1 MAQNIY
7 DNPAFFEGYAQLP
20 RSVQGLD
27 GAPEWP
33 ALKAMLPDLTG
44 KSVVDL
50 GCGYG
55 WFCRAARE
63 LGASE
68 VTGVDISEKMLAR
81 AAELTVDPQ
90 IHYQRSDLDA
100 LKLDES
106 SLDLVYSSLALHY
119 LPELDTL
126 FARVQRALKP
136 GGSLVFSMEHP
147 IYTCA
152 SRQGWLTDDNGERFW
167 GVNHYQD
174 EGQRVSNWLAD
185 GVIKYH
191 RTLGTTLNAL
201 IKAGLTISNVNEWGP
216 TQAQIDAWPA
226 LAEEAERVRFHHMYW
241 EKACDRGLAAR
252 EGSLINIA
260 DRVDVDLRAKNDFRE
275 AVEGADRRVCERRPG
290 IYSPDHIEA
299 MQDILHDEETLN
311 DLAGAHIRLP
321 AFVRRR
327 YGDQILT
334 PQETIRF
341 STLFGHIIDSC
352 SPFTATHSTG
362 VAHMAVALGRLTGM
376 GQDDLDTLFVAGMLH
391 DIGKLGIPLALL
403 EKPGQLTDEEFP
415 KVKRHADLSR
425 LWLDAVPGFERV
437 SVWGG
442 GHHERLDGKGYPLG
456 LKGEEIPLPSRIMAI
471 ADVFTALTE
480 DRPYRKGMAP
490 PEALRIVKGMVKQG
504 HLDGDLSR
512 LLCDHADELDAV
524 RASSQAEAR
533 RGFQALHDACAE
545 PDERLRD

>member
-50 GCGYG
+50 GCSYG

-81 AAELTVDPQ
+81 AAELTADPQ
-90 IHYQRSDLDA
+90 IHYQRSDLD
-100 LKLDES
+100 
-106 SLDLVYSSLALHY
+106 
-119 LPELDTL
+119 
-126 FARVQRALKP
+126 ALKP

-226 LAEEAERVRFHHMYW
+226 LAEEAERPMLVLIVAR
-241 EKACDRGLAAR
+241 KA
-252 EGSLINIA
+252 
-260 DRVDVDLRAKNDFRE
+260 
-275 AVEGADRRVCERRPG
+275 
-290 IYSPDHIEA
+290 
-299 MQDILHDEETLN
+299 Q
-311 DLAGAHIRLP
+311 
-321 AFVRRR
+321 
-327 YGDQILT
+327 
-334 PQETIRF
+334 
-341 STLFGHIIDSC
+341 
-352 SPFTATHSTG
+352 
-362 VAHMAVALGRLTGM
+362 
-376 GQDDLDTLFVAGMLH
+376 
-391 DIGKLGIPLALL
+391 
-403 EKPGQLTDEEFP
+403 
-415 KVKRHADLSR
+415 
-425 LWLDAVPGFERV
+425 
-437 SVWGG
+437 
-442 GHHERLDGKGYPLG
+442 
-456 LKGEEIPLPSRIMAI
+456 
-471 ADVFTALTE
+471 
-480 DRPYRKGMAP
+480 
-490 PEALRIVKGMVKQG
+490 
-504 HLDGDLSR
+504 
-512 LLCDHADELDAV
+512 
-524 RASSQAEAR
+524 
-533 RGFQALHDACAE
+533 
-545 PDERLRD
+545 

>member
-81 AAELTVDPQ
+81 AAELTADPQ
-90 IHYQRSDLDA
+90 IHYQRSDLD
-100 LKLDES
+100 
-106 SLDLVYSSLALHY
+106 
-119 LPELDTL
+119 
-126 FARVQRALKP
+126 ALKP

-201 IKAGLTISNVNEWGP
+201 IRAGLTISNVNEWGP

-226 LAEEAERVRFHHMYW
+226 LAEEAERPMLV
-241 EKACDRGLAAR
+241 LIAAR
-252 EGSLINIA
+252 
-260 DRVDVDLRAKNDFRE
+260 K
-275 AVEGADRRVCERRPG
+275 
-290 IYSPDHIEA
+290 
-299 MQDILHDEETLN
+299 
-311 DLAGAHIRLP
+311 
-321 AFVRRR
+321 
-327 YGDQILT
+327 DQ
-334 PQETIRF
+334 
-341 STLFGHIIDSC
+341 
-352 SPFTATHSTG
+352 
-362 VAHMAVALGRLTGM
+362 
-376 GQDDLDTLFVAGMLH
+376 
-391 DIGKLGIPLALL
+391 
-403 EKPGQLTDEEFP
+403 
-415 KVKRHADLSR
+415 
-425 LWLDAVPGFERV
+425 
-437 SVWGG
+437 
-442 GHHERLDGKGYPLG
+442 
-456 LKGEEIPLPSRIMAI
+456 
-471 ADVFTALTE
+471 
-480 DRPYRKGMAP
+480 
-490 PEALRIVKGMVKQG
+490 
-504 HLDGDLSR
+504 
-512 LLCDHADELDAV
+512 
-524 RASSQAEAR
+524 
-533 RGFQALHDACAE
+533 
-545 PDERLRD
+545 

>member
-81 AAELTVDPQ
+81 AAELTADPQ
-90 IHYQRSDLDA
+90 IHYQRGDLD
-100 LKLDES
+100 
-106 SLDLVYSSLALHY
+106 
-119 LPELDTL
+119 
-126 FARVQRALKP
+126 ALKP

-226 LAEEAERVRFHHMYW
+226 LAEEAERPMLV
-241 EKACDRGLAAR
+241 LIAAR
-252 EGSLINIA
+252 KA
-260 DRVDVDLRAKNDFRE
+260 
-275 AVEGADRRVCERRPG
+275 
-290 IYSPDHIEA
+290 
-299 MQDILHDEETLN
+299 Q
-311 DLAGAHIRLP
+311 
-321 AFVRRR
+321 
-327 YGDQILT
+327 
-334 PQETIRF
+334 
-341 STLFGHIIDSC
+341 
-352 SPFTATHSTG
+352 
-362 VAHMAVALGRLTGM
+362 
-376 GQDDLDTLFVAGMLH
+376 
-391 DIGKLGIPLALL
+391 
-403 EKPGQLTDEEFP
+403 
-415 KVKRHADLSR
+415 
-425 LWLDAVPGFERV
+425 
-437 SVWGG
+437 
-442 GHHERLDGKGYPLG
+442 
-456 LKGEEIPLPSRIMAI
+456 
-471 ADVFTALTE
+471 
-480 DRPYRKGMAP
+480 
-490 PEALRIVKGMVKQG
+490 
-504 HLDGDLSR
+504 
-512 LLCDHADELDAV
+512 
-524 RASSQAEAR
+524 
-533 RGFQALHDACAE
+533 
-545 PDERLRD
+545 

>member
-100 LKLDES
+100 LK
-106 SLDLVYSSLALHY
+106 
-119 LPELDTL
+119 
-126 FARVQRALKP
+126 P

-226 LAEEAERVRFHHMYW
+226 LAEEAERPMLV
-241 EKACDRGLAAR
+241 LIAAR
-252 EGSLINIA
+252 KA
-260 DRVDVDLRAKNDFRE
+260 
-275 AVEGADRRVCERRPG
+275 
-290 IYSPDHIEA
+290 
-299 MQDILHDEETLN
+299 Q
-311 DLAGAHIRLP
+311 
-321 AFVRRR
+321 
-327 YGDQILT
+327 
-334 PQETIRF
+334 
-341 STLFGHIIDSC
+341 
-352 SPFTATHSTG
+352 
-362 VAHMAVALGRLTGM
+362 
-376 GQDDLDTLFVAGMLH
+376 
-391 DIGKLGIPLALL
+391 
-403 EKPGQLTDEEFP
+403 
-415 KVKRHADLSR
+415 
-425 LWLDAVPGFERV
+425 
-437 SVWGG
+437 
-442 GHHERLDGKGYPLG
+442 
-456 LKGEEIPLPSRIMAI
+456 
-471 ADVFTALTE
+471 
-480 DRPYRKGMAP
+480 
-490 PEALRIVKGMVKQG
+490 
-504 HLDGDLSR
+504 
-512 LLCDHADELDAV
+512 
-524 RASSQAEAR
+524 
-533 RGFQALHDACAE
+533 
-545 PDERLRD
+545 